1 MPTEFTYFVLFFLI
15 TAVVLLSLLRM
26 FRGAKG
32 TIRQL
37 NDESRRDRLQHERI
51 AREKHLQY
59 KALRRGTRRINGKAN
74 AVGWDQSDRRARRDY
89 HVDEAAHEVFDPV
102 SQVRGMDI
110 RTPWGWPGSNARNR
124 DLSQRRSSAPSGF
137 GAALRAFFRPKQVV
151 DHEVRA
157 QREMSI
163 RALVEDRYG
172 RVGYASRH
180 SDIEWS
186 TPQLPPE
193 YLKEREKEQI
203 LARKMSQDAADEPKR
218 IQGIRLVASNP
229 PGARQRQRASG
240 E

>member
-1 MPTEFTYFVLFFLI
+1 MPTEYTYFALFVLI
-15 TAVVLLSLLRM
+15 TAVLLLTLLRI

-37 NDESRRDRLQHERI
+37 NYESRRDRLQHERI
-51 AREKHLQY
+51 AREKHIQS
-59 KALRRGTRRINGKAN
+59 KALRRGTRKINGKAN
-74 AVGWDQSDRRARRDY
+74 SVGWDQSDRRARRDY
-89 HVDEAAHEVFDPV
+89 HIDEAAHEVFDPV

-110 RTPWGWPGSNARNR
+110 RTPWGWPGSNARNG
-124 DLSQRRSSAPSGF
+124 DLSHRRASTRSGF
-137 GAALRAFFRPKQVV
+137 GAAFSAFFRPKQVV

-172 RVGYASRH
+172 RVGYASKN
-180 SDIEWS
+180 SEIEWS
-186 TPQLPPE
+186 KPQLPPE
-193 YLKEREKEQI
+193 YLKEREKDQL
-203 LARKMSQDAADEPKR
+203 LAWKMSQGAADESKR

-229 PGARQRQRASG
+229 PGASQRRRASG